1 MNNYKICGDPIKRT
15 ISFILN
21 MIMLIIFLGAGILIL
36 MIILSGFS
44 MAELTYLYSA
54 ITLEPTTINSPDA
67 YTTSIIK
74 TTLDNTDQNIV
85 KHIRSINVVGS
96 IYEIPDKR
104 NDHEIGVAQITGN
117 RPFIKTSLLDFPFF
131 SANIYV
137 VSMRNYG
144 ITGNY
149 YTCDSFE
156 LTLNHEIG
164 HVVGYYNNGDTSES
178 YAENYAY
185 QHTINKGPC

>member
-1 MNNYKICGDPIKRT
+1 MTNYKICGDSIKRI

-21 MIMLIIFLGAGILIL
+21 IIMSIIYLGVGILIL
-36 MIILSGFS
+36 TIILSGFS
-44 MAELTYLYSA
+44 MSELTYLYSA

-74 TTLDNTDQNIV
+74 TTLDNTDQKIV

-96 IYEIPDKR
+96 VYEIPDKTID
-104 NDHEIGVAQITGN
+104 NQVGVTQIMGN

-137 VSMRNYG
+137 VSMGNYRN
-144 ITGNY
+144 TGNY
-149 YTCDSFE
+149 YTCGSFE

-164 HVVGYYNNGDTSES
+164 HIAGYYNNGDTGES

-185 QHTINKGPC
+185 KHTINKGPC